1 MSDPNIFYNLL
12 NLSASALDDLL
23 IPITD
28 VSAYKWITIGI
39 GNDAYVG
46 SLVFERAMDYSG
58 PWEPIL
64 MYDMDTL
71 SGLDGDGS
79 STSDSGIVV
88 GTSIWFPWF
97 RVRMQAYTS
106 GTATGTAIL
115 YRDGLPGFNPLTFGS
130 VANPSDVYAG
140 YINNDGNK
148 SIAIVSGHA
157 ADTVVSSVSGMLA
170 RVLVTAQ
177 NTHQMTIYDNDS
189 TPTGT
194 IIGIIPA
201 NQAVDGKP
209 FVFKAPV
216 ANGICVAGD
225 ANNPG
230 VTVFFT

>member
-28 VSAYKWITIGI
+28 VSAYKWITIEI

-71 SGLDGDGS
+71 SGLDGDGK

-88 GTSIWFPWF
+88 GTSIWSPWF

-106 GTATGTAIL
+106 GT
-115 YRDGLPGFNPLTFGS
+115 
-130 VANPSDVYAG
+130 
-140 YINNDGNK
+140 
-148 SIAIVSGHA
+148 
-157 ADTVVSSVSGMLA
+157 
-170 RVLVTAQ
+170 
-177 NTHQMTIYDNDS
+177 
-189 TPTGT
+189 
-194 IIGIIPA
+194 
-201 NQAVDGKP
+201 
-209 FVFKAPV
+209 
-216 ANGICVAGD
+216 
-225 ANNPG
+225 
-230 VTVFFT
+230 